1 LKIFGCICF
10 THVPQVKRDKLDK
23 KSEPGVFI
31 GYSSP
36 SKAYRIFQPQN
47 GRILVSRDVNFME
60 DKQWKWEQPEEKL
73 ESSTERQESPI
84 LEIINDNID
93 DEPVRGTRSLA
104 EIYESS
110 NIAICEPAEF
120 EEAVK
125 KSEWIEA
132 MQEELRMIEKND
144 TWVLM
149 DKPLHKKAIG
159 VKWVYRTKQNADG
172 SINKYKARLVVKG
185 YAQVFGVDFSETFAP
200 VARLDTIRLLLAVAA
215 QKNWKVYQ
223 LDVKSAFL
231 NGYLQEEIYI
241 EQPRGFEVRGQE
253 EKVYLLKKALYG
265 LKQAPRAWYSRIDD
279 HLHKL
284 GFVKSLSEATLYVK
298 GADANLIIVSVYVDD
313 LLVTGSNKTQ
323 IEEFKAE
330 MFDVFKMTD
339 LGLMSYF
346 LGMEVKQS
354 DDGIFIC
361 QQKYAKEILKKFHME
376 SCKSTSTPMNLKE
389 KFSKNDG
396 TNKADEGQY
405 RSLIGCLMYLTAT
418 RSDIAFAVSLLSRFM
433 HCASELHL
441 QAAKRIVRYVKGTIS
456 YGIKYSYLQNFM
468 LHGYSDSDWAGSVDD
483 MKSTSGYCFS
493 FGSGM
498 FSWCSRKQDSVAQS
512 TAEAE
517 YAAATAAVN
526 QAIWIRKI
534 LVDLHMNQLEPTKIY
549 VDNQAAISIAN
560 NPVFHG
566 RTKHFKIKLYFL
578 REAQKEEEVTLLY
591 CKTNDQIADILTK
604 ALPKTSFEDLRRK
617 LGICCC

>member
-1 LKIFGCICF
+1 
-10 THVPQVKRDKLDK
+10 
-23 KSEPGVFI
+23 
-31 GYSSP
+31 
-36 SKAYRIFQPQN
+36 
-47 GRILVSRDVNFME
+47 
-60 DKQWKWEQPEEKL
+60 
-73 ESSTERQESPI
+73 
-84 LEIINDNID
+84 
-93 DEPVRGTRSLA
+93 
-104 EIYESS
+104 
-110 NIAICEPAEF
+110 
-120 EEAVK
+120 
-125 KSEWIEA
+125 
-132 MQEELRMIEKND
+132 
-144 TWVLM
+144 
-149 DKPLHKKAIG
+149 
-159 VKWVYRTKQNADG
+159 
-172 SINKYKARLVVKG
+172 
-185 YAQVFGVDFSETFAP
+185 
-200 VARLDTIRLLLAVAA
+200 
-215 QKNWKVYQ
+215 
-223 LDVKSAFL
+223 
-231 NGYLQEEIYI
+231 
-241 EQPRGFEVRGQE
+241 
-253 EKVYLLKKALYG
+253 LYG

-330 MFDVFKMTD
+330 MFDVFEMTN

-346 LGMEVKQS
+346 FGMEVKQS

-405 RSLIGCLMYLTAT
+405 RSLIGCLMYLTVT

-456 YGIKYSYLQNFM
+456 YGIKYSHLQNFM

-498 FSWCSRKQDSVAQS
+498 FSWCSRKQDNVAQS
-512 TAEAE
+512 TAQVE

-534 LVDLHMNQLEPTKIY
+534 LADLHMNQLELTKIY

-566 RTKHFKIKLYFL
+566 RIS
-578 REAQKEEEVTLLY
+578 
-591 CKTNDQIADILTK
+591 ILK
-604 ALPKTSFEDLRRK
+604 SSYIF
-617 LGICCC
+617 